1 LCLGDRR
8 SSKNDAEVVIVMV
21 YPAYALPH
29 IQETNLEFRT
39 VEFANKYGKAT
50 FKIPKTGRKLFEDV
64 VDKLD
69 AGRTYLAQKS
79 PHEIADA
86 VRETARLWLDSNFQ
100 YRKMAEEL
108 LPIVTGFSPQ
118 MVHTF
123 LDGIMGNLSKEVDHM
138 LLPEKRSAVER
149 VFCVLEEIPGPE
161 ILAITKSLYNRSA
174 IFCKSPSSEP
184 LFAALYAK
192 SFVDVNKEIADCIA
206 VIPWEGGKPELQD
219 LENFVY
225 GERSE
230 EDAVVLFGNSDVAE
244 SIKQRTNPAAKFTQF
259 TRGISFG
266 VIGREMLEGKKVGN
280 IVHEAALAV
289 CMYDQRACF
298 SPQLFYVERGGEISP
313 NKFSEML
320 AEKMQELEA
329 ILPRGDLSFDS
340 SATLT
345 ELMSTYELQDL
356 LGTANMHGITNSGEQ
371 TGAVIYQEDNR
382 FETSCLYRVIKT
394 KPVNDVLEIPRLI
407 KSSPSLEYLHTVG
420 VASSEGGKRSLEKD
434 LRKLGVSRVTSISQM
449 YQPSLLEYE
458 FLT

>member
-1 LCLGDRR
+1 
-8 SSKNDAEVVIVMV
+8 MTV
-21 YPAYALPH
+21 YPAYVLPD
-29 IQETNLEFRT
+29 IQENNLEFRT
-39 VEFANKYGKAT
+39 VEFGNKYGKAT
-50 FKIPKTGRKLFEDV
+50 FKIPKVGKKLVEDV

-69 AGRTYLAQKS
+69 IGRTYLAQKS
-79 PHEIADA
+79 SYEISDA
-86 VRETARLWLDSNFQ
+86 VKETVKLWLEPNFR

-123 LDGIMGNLSKEVDHM
+123 LDGIIGNLSRELYRM
-138 LLPEKRSAVER
+138 QLPEKRSTIER

-161 ILAITKSLYNRSA
+161 ILAIIKSLYNRSA

-184 LFAALYAK
+184 LFAALYAQ
-192 SFVDVNKEIADCIA
+192 SFTDVDKKIADCIA
-206 VIPWEGGKPELQD
+206 VAPWEGGKPEFQG

-230 EDAVVLFGNSDVAE
+230 TDAVVLFGNSDVAE
-244 SIKQRTNPAAKFTQF
+244 SIKQKTNSAAKFTQF

-266 VIGREMLEGKKVGN
+266 VIGKEMLEKGKVDN
-280 IVHEAALAV
+280 VIYEAALAV

-298 SPQLFYVERGGEISP
+298 SPQLFYIERGGEISP
-313 NKFSEML
+313 KKFSEMM
-320 AEKMQELEA
+320 ARKMQELEF
-329 ILPRGDLSFDS
+329 ILPRGDLSFDA

-356 LGTANMHGITNSGEQ
+356 VGSAKMYAIKNGPEQ
-371 TGAVIYQEDNR
+371 TGAVIYQKDNR
-382 FETSCLYRVIKT
+382 FETSCLYRVIKA
-394 KPVNDVLEIPRLI
+394 KPVNDILEIPRLI

-420 VASSEGGKRSLEKD
+420 VATSEERKEELEKR
-434 LRKLGVSRVTSISQM
+434 LKELGVSRVTSISDM

-458 FLT
+458 FFE

>member
-8 SSKNDAEVVIVMV
+8 GFKNDAEVVIMTI
-21 YPAYALPH
+21 YPAYVLPD
-29 IQETNLEFRT
+29 IRENSLELRT
-39 VEFANKYGKAT
+39 VEFNNKYGKAT
-50 FKIPKTGRKLFEDV
+50 IKIPKMGRRLAEDV

-69 AGRTYLAQKS
+69 SGRTYLAQKS
-79 PHEIADA
+79 PEEISDA
-86 VRETARLWLDSNFQ
+86 VRETVKLWLEPNFR

-123 LDGIMGNLSKEVDHM
+123 LDGIMGNLSKELYQM
-138 LLPEKRSAVER
+138 RLPEKKSTIER

-161 ILAITKSLYNRSA
+161 ILAVVKTLYNRST

-184 LFAALYAK
+184 LFAALYAQ
-192 SFVDVNKEIADCIA
+192 SFADVDKKIADCIA
-206 VIPWEGGKPELQD
+206 VAPWEGGKPEFQD
-219 LENFVY
+219 LENFIY
-225 GERSE
+225 GERAAT
-230 EDAVVLFGNSDVAE
+230 DAIVLFGNSDVAE
-244 SIKQRTNPAAKFTQF
+244 SIKQKTNSAAKFTQF

-266 VIGREMLEGKKVGN
+266 VIGKEMLEKGKIDN
-280 IVHEAALAV
+280 TICDAALAV

-298 SPQLFYVERGGEISP
+298 SPQLLYVERRGEISP
-313 NKFSEML
+313 KEFSEMM
-320 AEKMQELEA
+320 ARKMQELEA
-329 ILPRGDLSFDS
+329 ILPRGDLFFDT

-356 LGTANMHGITNSGEQ
+356 LGSAKMYAIKNDAEQ
-371 TGAVIYQEDNR
+371 AGAVIYQKDSR

-394 KPVNDVLEIPRLI
+394 KPVNDILEIPRLI
-407 KSSPSLEYLHTVG
+407 KSSPFLEYLHTVG
-420 VASSEGGKRSLEKD
+420 VATSEERKEELEKE
-434 LRKLGVSRVTSISQM
+434 LKELGVSRVTSISGM